1 MPNPQVKEKQSSPR
15 RSFKTA
21 YKIRILAEYDAC
33 SNQLARG
40 ELLRKEGLYSSRIST
55 WKKERET
62 GKLGGKYKNKSD
74 KKIEDCCLKKIIR
87 LKKKLAQAEAII
99 DLQ

>member
-1 MPNPQVKEKQSSPR
+1 MNSQNPSKSLIVSDDSSSTSEIPNPQVKEKQSSPR

-55 WKKERET
+55 WKRNER
-62 GKLGGKYKNKSD
+62 LGNLGENIKISPI
-74 KKIEDCCLKKIIR
+74 KK
-87 LKKKLAQAEAII
+87 
-99 DLQ
+99 